1 MSNVVR
7 WDPFTDLRVT
17 MDRLFD
23 DSFARPRR
31 RIVSAREYAAMVP
44 VEVSET
50 DAAIEVKASLPG
62 VKPEEVEITVHE
74 DVLTIK
80 AEHKEEKV
88 EGTPAAA
95 EGTPSDQAGSTEG
108 EEKPAESSRRFYRR
122 ELRYGSFHR
131 SFSLPAGVD
140 ADKAE
145 AKFENGVLHL
155 TLPKAEANRP
165 KQIKIGGA
173 GSQS

>member
-7 WDPFTDLRVT
+7 WDPFTDLRMT
-17 MDRLFD
+17 MDRFFD

-31 RIVSAREYAAMVP
+31 RIVSAREFASMVP

-50 DAAIEVKASLPG
+50 TDALEVKASLPG
-62 VKPEEVEITVHE
+62 VKPEEVEVTVH
-74 DVLTIK
+74 DGVLTIK
-80 AEHKEEKV
+80 AEHKEEKT
-88 EGTPAAA
+88 EGAPEA
-95 EGTPSDQAGSTEG
+95 EGTEG
-108 EEKPAESSRRFYRR
+108 EKNGEDRRFYRR

-145 AKFENGVLHL
+145 AIYENGILKL
-155 TLPKAEANRP
+155 TLPKAEANKP
-165 KQIKIGGA
+165 KLIKVGGTS
-173 GSQS
+173 SQG